1 VIIGN
6 ALFPANKLNSEC
18 ILCFGVSFSNHSS
31 VGAKKKHF
39 FILLF
44 MKESARKCKMHRN
57 VKNNKIAK
65 QYQGSSGLQSRI
77 FFRVF
82 DNEWQKQFSQFKTR
96 NDFPFKKKSFSSI
109 YCQRLKAH

>member
-1 VIIGN
+1 
-6 ALFPANKLNSEC
+6 
-18 ILCFGVSFSNHSS
+18 
-31 VGAKKKHF
+31 
-39 FILLF
+39 